1 MGLIAILFFGPLI
14 ELYVLIRVGASIGAL
29 STILLCVLTAVL
41 GGVIIRYQGLQLLWQ
56 ARAQLAAG
64 MPPMATTLHG
74 AMLAL
79 AGLLLFVPG
88 FVSDALG
95 FLLLVPAVRRAII
108 ARWFPE
114 ALWTEEEP
122 GRVVRVRFLDDD

>member
-1 MGLIAILFFGPLI
+1 MWLIALLFFGPLV
-14 ELYVLIRVGASIGAL
+14 ELYLLIRVGAHIGAL
-29 STILLCVLTAVL
+29 PTVLLCILTAVL
-41 GGVIIRYQGLQLLWQ
+41 GGAIIRYQGLQLLWQ

-64 MPPMATTLHG
+64 MPPMAATLHG

-79 AGLLLFVPG
+79 AGVLLFIPG
-88 FVSDALG
+88 FASDALG

-114 ALWTEEEP
+114 AVWTEEES
-122 GRVVRVRFLDDD
+122 GRVVRVRFLDDE